1 MSNQDVPPPHTLF
14 LKLIFRPFDSPKLHI
29 ANNLPSL
36 LRPTTRRFQT
46 THPKDK
52 MAITA
57 PMFWYH
63 QSGGQKAHQLP
74 DARSDVKGRTLLR
87 RIRSGYTAISPS
99 RTPEAGS
106 PRPESVAEIEE
117 PVTPEADEATP
128 PQPQPQQQQQGE
140 EEAQDDRPPTPP
152 EYDAG
157 NPPPYAGRPLLP
169 PALPGYTPL
178 PGVLEEPTR
187 DLKEPLAARRRYRD
201 SLRKRLTNT
210 RRLLGGRDG
219 GASSVEG
226 SDAESLYD
234 RDSNRGVVL
243 YRENNRWVG
252 AASVEAQ
259 NAADTRLES
268 KRGFKAWVRRTW
280 RGMMEFLE
288 EHPYLFVLAVF
299 VIVVVVLCLLI

>member
-1 MSNQDVPPPHTLF
+1 
-14 LKLIFRPFDSPKLHI
+14 
-29 ANNLPSL
+29 
-36 LRPTTRRFQT
+36 
-46 THPKDK
+46 
-52 MAITA
+52 
-57 PMFWYH
+57 MFWYH

-99 RTPEAGS
+99 RTPEPQS
-106 PRPESVAEIEE
+106 PRAESVVEIEE
-117 PVTPEADEATP
+117 PLTPEAEVT
-128 PQPQPQQQQQGE
+128 QPEQAPSPPQQQQ
-140 EEAQDDRPPTPP
+140 EAEAEDDRPPTPP

-157 NPPPYAGRPLLP
+157 EPPAYAGRPLLP

-187 DLKEPLAARRRYRD
+187 DLKEPLAARKRYRD
-201 SLRKRLTNT
+201 VLRKRLTST
-210 RRLLGGRDG
+210 RRLLGGRDS
-219 GASSVEG
+219 ASAED

-243 YRENNRWVG
+243 YQENNRWVG
-252 AASVEAQ
+252 ATSVDAQ
-259 NAADTRLES
+259 KAADARLES

-280 RGMMEFLE
+280 RGMMEFLD